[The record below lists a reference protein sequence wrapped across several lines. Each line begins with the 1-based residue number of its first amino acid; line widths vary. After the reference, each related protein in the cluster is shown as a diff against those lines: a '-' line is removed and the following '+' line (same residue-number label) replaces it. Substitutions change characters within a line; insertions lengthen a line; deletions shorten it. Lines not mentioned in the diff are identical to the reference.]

1 MLKTRWTRRMALWSM
16 LALGSVAGF
25 VACDND
31 DGPAEKIGEA
41 VDDAAEDVK
50 DAVDKD

>member
-1 MLKTRWTRRMALWSM
+1 MALWTT
-16 LALGSVAGF
+16 LALGSAAGF

-41 VDDAAEDVK
+41 VDDAADEVE

>member
-1 MLKTRWTRRMALWSM
+1 MLKIRFTRQIVLWSF
-16 LALGSVAGF
+16 LALGSAAGF

-31 DGPAEKIGEA
+31 DGPMEKIGES
-41 VDDAAEDVK
+41 VDDAADEIE